1 MQAPERTRIKV
12 QDLLKGSQGLKRDA
26 VEEARRA
33 MIEAGEMPKGLS
45 GETKK
50 NIAVKPNVPEPKV
63 EAKPEPVQKIE
74 EVRQPEVVV
83 AKPEPKQ
90 PQIER
95 VETKEFVGELKQENG
110 QWVGEIRYKNGAGTE
125 KFTAPTQRA
134 LTLKILEG
142 KGHASLKVRKVIREQ
157 KYGIETDKSY
167 VFEGLTQ
174 EEYDSLP
181 DRARQELLDKKAM
194 EAAIAWKRDHPEYI
208 NTDENWRTIKKF
220 LDVKELPYTYKNF
233 DYAYSILTE
242 DEQLE
247 LKEPVV
253 VETPKSEDSAPVVVK
268 ETPAPA
274 VVPEPAPVLQPRK
287 RGTTGLQPG
296 FSSVSL
302 ELDEPGDGNEPR
314 ELSEAELKAL
324 SPADH
329 KRLYKESLKN
339 KEHLIRRRF

>member
-1 MQAPERTRIKV
+1 MKV
-12 QDLLKGSQGLKRDA
+12 QDVLRYRPTKDTLD
-26 VEEARRA
+26 VEAARKA
-33 MIEAGEMPKGLS
+33 MIEAGEMPRGLA

-50 NIAVKPNVPEPKV
+50 NNAVKPAVPEPKV
-63 EAKPEPVQKIE
+63 EVKPEPVQKIE
-74 EVRQPEVVV
+74 EVKQPEVV
-83 AKPEPKQ
+83 AEQEPKQ

-95 VETKEFVGELKQENG
+95 VETKDFVGELKQENG

-208 NTDENWRTIKKF
+208 NTNENWTTIKKF
-220 LDVKELPYTYKNF
+220 LDNKELPYTYNNLE
-233 DYAYSILTE
+233 YAYSILTE

-247 LKEPVV
+247 LREPVV
-253 VETPKSEDSAPVVVK
+253 VETPKSEDSAPAVVK
-268 ETPAPA
+268 EQIAPA
-274 VVPEPAPVLQPRK
+274 VVPETAPVVQPRK

-302 ELDEPGDGNEPR
+302 ELEESGDGNEPR

-324 SPADH
+324 PLSEH
-329 KRLYKESLKN
+329 KRLYKESLARKDQS
-339 KEHLIRRRF
+339 IRRRF